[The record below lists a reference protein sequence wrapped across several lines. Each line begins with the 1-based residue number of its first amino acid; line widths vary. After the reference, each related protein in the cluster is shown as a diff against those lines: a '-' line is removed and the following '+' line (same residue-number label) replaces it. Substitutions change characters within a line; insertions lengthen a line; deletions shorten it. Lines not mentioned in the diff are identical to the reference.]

1 MSSNIILGYG
11 LLILSAA
18 VLIWFVKKITSKA

>member
-1 MSSNIILGYG
+1 MPSNMILGYG

-18 VLIWFVKKITSKA
+18 MLVWFVKKITSRA

>member
-18 VLIWFVKKITSKA
+18 VLVWFVKKITSKA